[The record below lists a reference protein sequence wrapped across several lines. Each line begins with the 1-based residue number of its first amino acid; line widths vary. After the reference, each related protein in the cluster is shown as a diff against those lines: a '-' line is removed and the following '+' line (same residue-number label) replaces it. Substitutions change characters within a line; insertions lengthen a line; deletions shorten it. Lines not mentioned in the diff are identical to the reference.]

1 MLLAY
6 GQTGTG
12 KTHTIFGAKE
22 AALDPAEE
30 KEWGIFPKVVSNT
43 LRACEGR
50 KFKLYISA
58 LEFYMMHAYDLLN
71 KSAPVNIDGTLGA
84 RATE

>member
-12 KTHTIFGAKE
+12 KTHTIFGPKE

-30 KEWGIFPKVVSNT
+30 AEWGIFPKVVSNT
-43 LRACEGR
+43 LKACEGK

-58 LEFYMMHAYDLLN
+58 LEFYMMAAYDLLN
-71 KSAPVNIDGTLGA
+71 SNAPITIDGTTGA
-84 RATE
+84 RA